1 MIRGRAMRPGGLTAA
16 VLALIVFCGGC
27 ESTPR
32 SSERPDDQPQKPTPE
47 TVLKQAPAHT
57 VGVVHVD
64 AEAIK
69 PFLIRTAEEMKKTT
83 GQEKAIQML
92 QSAAE
97 LAQKVAWLDVYVV
110 SLKDQPPLLL
120 LYFQTEMT
128 ADQFADLLT
137 KVLMGWSPLHP
148 LDRVPH
154 EEFIL
159 LGPKDHPGVAITDTA
174 AFSEIRNGVIVSPVR
189 LEAVG
194 AVIHT
199 LGAGASDELAA
210 LAGEVEA
217 GSPLWAALRP
227 AAMDAAAPQKVLG
240 HGSLEPAKA
249 SQLRMVFE
257 KARQAEEFEQ
267 AAARMELAKVS
278 RSDREVKL
286 EAELNAALVQKLL
299 AGLQSAQRQA
309 VRVTSAAHLKSIGV
323 AVAAF
328 QADNYDKSP
337 PNLKALV
344 EKHLV
349 PANMLVS
356 PASRRQIKT
365 DAKGIPTE
373 AGDYVYFELPAKADA
388 SLVRAYEP
396 PELNAG
402 LGGNALL
409 VDGSVHWMNADELEA
424 AVKKTRQTMEKQG
437 S

>member
-16 VLALIVFCGGC
+16 VLTAIVFCGGC

-32 SSERPDDQPQKPTPE
+32 STERPNDQPQKPTPQS
-47 TVLKQAPAHT
+47 VLKQVPAHT

-69 PFLIRTAEEMKKTT
+69 PFLVRTADEMKKTA
-83 GQEKAIQML
+83 GQEKTIQML

-110 SLKDQPPLLL
+110 NLKDQPPLLL

-137 KVLMGWSPLHP
+137 KMLAGWGQFLP

-174 AFSEIRNGVIVSPVR
+174 AFNEIRNGVIVSPVR
-189 LEAVG
+189 LEAVT

-199 LGAGASDELAA
+199 LGAGASDELTA
-210 LAGEVEA
+210 LGDEVDA
-217 GSPLWAALRP
+217 DAPLWAAMCP
-227 AAMDAAAPQKVLG
+227 AAMDAECPQKVLAR
-240 HGSLEPAKA
+240 GSFEPDKT

-257 KARQAEEFEQ
+257 KAQQAGEYEQ
-267 AAARMELAKVS
+267 SAARMGLAKVS

-309 VRVTSAAHLKSIGV
+309 VRASSAAHLKSIGV

-328 QADNYDKSP
+328 QMDNYDKSP

-349 PANMLVS
+349 PASILVS

-402 LGGNALL
+402 LGGNVLL
-409 VDGSVHWMNADELEA
+409 VDGSVHWMNADELDA
-424 AVKKTRQTMEKQG
+424 AVKKTRQTIEK
-437 S
+437 